1 MLKHSKGKHSK
12 KIHSSIDSPRKRLFL
27 FILGGWLLL
36 LLSNQ
41 VDEFSLYQGAFVATY
56 AVGIASIILLTG
68 YSGQLSL
75 GHGALMAVGAYAG
88 ALTINSLQ
96 WHPVVALIM
105 ATLIAGL
112 FGLLLGSAV
121 ARFSG
126 PYLAGTTLALA
137 ISLPSLANQFPILG
151 GQQGLL
157 FDVGA
162 TPARFGEDFSPY
174 QWFFWICALAALI
187 IIWFVANIAASRFGR
202 TFRAMR
208 DNPIAAQ
215 LCGVNVARQK
225 VIAFAISSGVA
236 GLSGGLLVML
246 ITGVSP
252 SAFPLSLSLLL
263 LSGAV
268 VTGLYNLKGVILG
281 GLVLVVIPEIAESLV
296 TRIGGSENLAISL
309 PGFLVS
315 ALLIL
320 AVMFTPN
327 GPEHIFKRKH

>member
-174 QWFFWICALAALI
+174 KWFFWICALAALI